1 MTSIIFHGKKAVSP
15 VFSNCYTIELEETG
29 RRGIHMKI
37 RSVEL
42 LESYFNGFDL
52 EEKNVIL
59 TLALINFYEKEGYNN
74 TEIEELFI
82 QAKSDF
88 FNYKDKNS

>member
-1 MTSIIFHGKKAVSP
+1 
-15 VFSNCYTIELEETG
+15 
-29 RRGIHMKI
+29 MKI